1 MKKAIATL
9 IILLM
14 SITFVTA
21 AAVPAQRDI
30 TVTIDGAKMEFPDQ
44 KPYIENSRTLVPV
57 RFVTEALGA
66 EVEWL
71 QTEQKVRIQKGSEL
85 IELVI
90 GQSKV
95 KAGSK
100 TVQLDVPAKIKNS
113 RTMVPLRFVSEALGA
128 GVEWDQTTYTVSIIT
143 YKNDLLSIPI
153 TSEAQIEIRG
163 PQGED
168 NPHNV
173 DFSILF
179 RLYKPLEPQYA
190 DAENLLTAR
199 FGKDN
204 PTVKEIMNYIKSKD
218 TREKDLPD
226 RKWIINNQTVLVGS
240 DPNSLTFPI
249 MVWRVVK

>member
-153 TSEAQIEIRG
+153 TSEAQVEICPEND
-163 PQGED
+163 PQK
-168 NPHNV
+168 V
-173 DFSILF
+173 DFMFLF
-179 RLYKPLEPQYA
+179 LMYKPPMETQYV

-204 PTVKEIMNYIKSKD
+204 PTVKEIMAYIKSKNI
-218 TREKDLPD
+218 REKELPEK
-226 RKWIINNQTVLVGS
+226 RWVINGQTIRVS
-240 DPNSLTFPI
+240 SKPNAMYIGLT
-249 MVWRVVK
+249 VWRVVK

>member
-143 YKNDLLSIPI
+143 YKNDLLSVPI
-153 TSEAQIEIRG
+153 TSEALVKIYPVND
-163 PQGED
+163 PQK
-168 NPHNV
+168 V
-173 DFSILF
+173 DFMFLIE
-179 RLYKPLEPQYA
+179 LYKPIEPQYI
-190 DAENLLTAR
+190 DVENLLTAR

-204 PTVKEIMNYIKSKD
+204 ATVNEIMEYIKSKD
-218 TREKDLPD
+218 TRKKDLPD

-240 DPNSLTFPI
+240 DPNSWTFPI

>member
-143 YKNDLLSIPI
+143 YKNDLLSIPL
-153 TSEAQIEIRG
+153 TSEAQIEICPEND
-163 PQGED
+163 PQK
-168 NPHNV
+168 V
-173 DFSILF
+173 DFQMCLL
-179 RLYKPLEPQYA
+179 LYKPIEEQYI
-190 DAENLLTAR
+190 DAENLLTTR

-204 PTVKEIMNYIKSKD
+204 ATVKEIMNYIKSKD
-218 TREKDLPD
+218 VRAKELPNK
-226 RKWIINNQTVLVGS
+226 KWFINEQTIRVWAY
-240 DPNSLTFPI
+240 PNSMSIDLT
-249 MVWRVVK
+249 VWRVVK

>member
-153 TSEAQIEIRG
+153 TSEAQIEIEG
-163 PQGED
+163 PKGED

-173 DFSILF
+173 DFSVLF
-179 RLYKPLEPQYA
+179 LLYKPMEPQYV

-204 PTVKEIMNYIKSKD
+204 PTVKEVMDYIKSKD
-218 TREKDLPD
+218 TRTKALELKFWTENGQKLSVVS
-226 RKWIINNQTVLVGS
+226 N
-240 DPNSLTFPI
+240 PNSMTIALT
-249 MVWRVVK
+249 VWREK

>member
-153 TSEAQIEIRG
+153 TSEAKVEICPEND
-163 PQGED
+163 PQK
-168 NPHNV
+168 V
-173 DFSILF
+173 DFDFLF
-179 RLYKPLEPQYA
+179 IMFKPMEQQYI
-190 DAENLLTAR
+190 DAENLLKAR

-204 PTVKEIMNYIKSKD
+204 STVMEIMTYIKSKD
-218 TREKDLPD
+218 IREKELPEK
-226 RKWIINNQTVLVGS
+226 RWTINGKTLRVGS
-240 DPNSLTFPI
+240 HPNSMTINLT
-249 MVWRVVK
+249 VWRITK